1 MRTLRTRQRFILFVL
16 VVAVLAALVP
26 GVGSAGHVAVLV
38 FVGLAVPTIAS
49 VTIGR
54 AATHS
59 DHRAV
64 ALLSIDFF
72 RAPPSIF
79 SLA

>member
-1 MRTLRTRQRFILFVL
+1 MRALRTRQRFLLFVL
-16 VVAVLAALVP
+16 VVAVLTALVP
-26 GVGSAGHVAVLV
+26 AAGPAAHAAVLV

-49 VTIGR
+49 VIVR
-54 AATHS
+54 RVAADS
-59 DHRAV
+59 DHRPV

-79 SLA
+79 SIA